1 MAPGTDT
8 LRANAGKDARVP
20 IALQKQMRPSDF
32 PKGRDYRTRQPIS

>member
-20 IALQKQMRPSDF
+20 IALLNKR
-32 PKGRDYRTRQPIS
+32 GLPISRKAAIIARGNR